1 MSLVTSKKI
10 VLIFLL
16 VSLCAVDKSA
26 SLKTGW
32 EEFKQKYGKFYINEI
47 QEAHG

>member
-1 MSLVTSKKI
+1 MSLVKCKKL
-10 VLIFLL
+10 VLIFIL
-16 VSLCAVDKSA
+16 VSLCAVEKSA
-26 SLKTGW
+26 SLKADW